1 MGSYLQT
8 NNIGRRIG
16 DRIIFSNVNLNIN
29 RDEKLGIV
37 GINGSGKSSLLDI
50 IAGRDSPDEG
60 SVTFTRD
67 LRTSYLDQN
76 PKLTESNSIIDE
88 LFSAGTRI
96 TDLIRDYEKSLF
108 SGDDTLIQKMIQK
121 MDDSKAWD
129 FEVSVKQIL
138 FKLKLP
144 DLNANISSLSGGE
157 RKRVAL
163 AKTLVHES
171 DLLILDE
178 PTNHLDI
185 DMIEWLEDYLKES
198 VRTLIMVTHDRY
210 FLDRICTGI
219 FEIAD
224 KTVSR
229 YDGNYSVYLEKRAEK
244 EQSSRAN
251 AEKARNLFRTELE
264 WMRRMP
270 KARRHKS
277 KARIG
282 SFHDLKDKTKMPASG
297 KQINI
302 NVDASRM
309 GKKILDLKHISKS
322 YQSKTLIKNFS
333 YLFGRYEKA
342 GLVGPNG
349 SGKTTLF
356 NIITGLVTP
365 DSGIIETGETVKFGY
380 YRQEGISFDEEM
392 TVSDAVEKIAE
403 KVTLNDGRVVSASQF
418 LNYFLFPPER
428 QRTFIRKLSGGE
440 KRRLYLLTVL
450 MQNPNFLLL
459 DEPTNDLDVLT
470 LNVLEEYLS
479 DFKGCLLV
487 ASHDRYFLDKI
498 ADHIFEYRG
507 DGIIKDFPGN
517 YTQLRDYQDERDAI
531 AKKEE
536 SKKLPEKVEMK
547 RTGPLSSSK
556 TGITW
561 KEKKELEKIESEIKK
576 IQDEKGIIEMEITTG
591 NLTSV
596 ELRKK
601 SERFSE
607 LLKILDEKEL
617 RWLELS
623 EK

>member
-1 MGSYLQT
+1 MASYLQT
-8 NNIGRRIG
+8 TNIGRRIG
-16 DRIIFSNVNLNIN
+16 DRVIFNSVNININ
-29 RDEKLGIV
+29 RDDKLAIV

-50 IAGRDSPDEG
+50 IAGKDSPDEG
-60 SVTFTRD
+60 SITIARD
-67 LRTSYLDQN
+67 LRTSYLEQN
-76 PKLTESNSIIDE
+76 PSLNDSNTIIDE
-88 LFSAGTRI
+88 LFSSGTRI
-96 TDLIRDYEKSLF
+96 TDLIRDYEKSLY
-108 SGDDTLIQKMIQK
+108 SGDEKLIQKMIQQ
-121 MDDSKAWD
+121 MDDNKAWD

-144 DLNANISSLSGGE
+144 DLDASISSLSGGE

-163 AKTLVHES
+163 AKTLVHGS

-185 DMIEWLEDYLKES
+185 DMIEWLEDYLKDS

-210 FLDRICTGI
+210 FLNRICTGI
-219 FEIAD
+219 FEISD
-224 KTVSR
+224 KTVFR
-229 YDGNYSVYLEKRAEK
+229 YDGNYAVYLEKRAEK
-244 EQSSRAN
+244 ELSSRAN
-251 AEKARNLFRTELE
+251 AEKARNLFRTELD

-277 KARIG
+277 KSRID
-282 SFHDLKDKTKMPASG
+282 SFYDLKDKTKMPASE

-322 YQSKTLIKNFS
+322 YQSKTLIKDFS

-356 NIITGLVTP
+356 NIIIGLATP
-365 DSGIIETGETVKFGY
+365 DSGKIEIGETVKFGY
-380 YRQEGISFDEEM
+380 YRQEGIAFDEEM
-392 TVSDAVEKIAE
+392 TVADAVERIAE
-403 KVTLNDGRVVSASQF
+403 KVTLNDGRVVSVSQF
-418 LNYFLFPPER
+418 MNHFLFPPER
-428 QRTFIRKLSGGE
+428 QRTFIKKLSGGE

-517 YTQLRDYQDERDAI
+517 YTQLRDYQDERDAL
-531 AKKEE
+531 ARKKERNM
-536 SKKLPEKVEMK
+536 LPEREETK
-547 RTGPLSSSK
+547 RIRPASSPKS
-556 TGITW
+556 GMTW
-561 KEKKELEKIESEIKK
+561 KEKKELEMIESEIRKFEE
-576 IQDEKGIIEMEITTG
+576 EKGMIEKEIVNG
-591 NLTSV
+591 NMTSD
-596 ELRKK
+596 ELRVK

-607 LLKILDEKEL
+607 ILKVLDEKEL

>member
-8 NNIGRRIG
+8 TNIGRRIG

-29 RDEKLGIV
+29 RDEKIGIV
-37 GINGSGKSSLLDI
+37 GVNGSGKSSLLDI
-50 IAGRDSPDEG
+50 IAGRESPDEG
-60 SVTFTRD
+60 SVTFIRD

-76 PKLTESNSIIDE
+76 PKLTEGNSIVDE
-88 LFSAGTRI
+88 LFSAGTTI

-108 SGDDTLIQKMIQK
+108 SGDDKLIQKMIQK
-121 MDDSKAWD
+121 MDDNKAWD

-144 DLNANISSLSGGE
+144 DLNASISSLSGGE

-185 DMIEWLEDYLKES
+185 DMIEWLEDYLNAS

-219 FEIAD
+219 LEISD
-224 KTVSR
+224 KTVFR
-229 YDGNYSVYLEKRAEK
+229 YDGNYAVYLEKRAEK

-251 AEKARNLFRTELE
+251 AVKAGNLFRTELE

-277 KARIG
+277 KSRIS
-282 SFHDLKDKTKMPASG
+282 SFHDLKDKTKMPASE

-356 NIITGLVTP
+356 NLITGLIKP
-365 DSGIIETGETVKFGY
+365 DSGKIETGDTVKFGY
-380 YRQEGISFDEEM
+380 YRQEGIAFDEEM

-403 KVTLNDGRVVSASQF
+403 KVTLNDGRVISVSQF

-428 QRTFIRKLSGGE
+428 QRTLIRKLSGGE
-440 KRRLYLLTVL
+440 KRRLYLLTIL

-479 DFKGCLLV
+479 DFKGCVLI

-507 DGIIKDFPGN
+507 DGVIKDFPGN
-517 YTQLRDYQDERDAI
+517 YTQLRDYQDERDAMT
-531 AKKEE
+531 KKEG
-536 SKKLPEKVEMK
+536 SKKLPEKIETK
-547 RTGPLSSSK
+547 RIRPVSSLKS
-556 TGITW
+556 GMTW
-561 KEKKELEKIESEIKK
+561 KEKKELEMIESEIRK
-576 IQDEKGIIEMEITTG
+576 IQEEKESIEQEITNG
-591 NLTSV
+591 NMTS
-596 ELRKK
+596 EKLRKK

-607 LLKILDEKEL
+607 ILRILDEKEL

>member
-8 NNIGRRIG
+8 TNIGRRIG
-16 DRIIFSNVNLNIN
+16 DRIIFSNVNLTIN
-29 RDEKLGIV
+29 RNEKLGIV
-37 GINGSGKSSLLDI
+37 GVNGSGKSSLLDI
-50 IAGRDSPDEG
+50 IAGRESPDEG
-60 SVTFTRD
+60 LLTCARD

-96 TDLIRDYEKSLF
+96 TDLIRDYEKCLF
-108 SGDDTLIQKMIQK
+108 SGDDKLIQKMIQQ
-121 MDDSKAWD
+121 MDDNKAWD

-144 DLNANISSLSGGE
+144 DLNASISTLSGGE

-185 DMIEWLEDYLKES
+185 DMIEWLEDYLNES

-210 FLDRICTGI
+210 FLERICTGI
-219 FEIAD
+219 IEIAD
-224 KTVSR
+224 RTVSR
-229 YDGNYSVYLEKRAEK
+229 YEGNYAVYLEKRAER
-244 EQSSRAN
+244 EQSSVAN
-251 AEKARNLFRTELE
+251 AVKARNLFRTELE

-282 SFHDLKDKTKMPASG
+282 SFHDLKDKTKMPASE

-322 YQSKTLIKNFS
+322 YQSKILIKNFS

-356 NIITGLVTP
+356 NIIAGLVTP
-365 DSGIIETGETVKFGY
+365 DSGKIETGETVKFGF
-380 YRQEGISFDEEM
+380 YRQEGITFDEEM

-403 KVTLNDGRVVSASQF
+403 KVTLSDGRIVSVSQF
-418 LNYFLFPPER
+418 LNHFLFPPER
-428 QRTFIRKLSGGE
+428 QRTLIRKLSGGE

-498 ADHIFEYRG
+498 AEHIFEYRG

-536 SKKLPEKVEMK
+536 SKKLPGKVEMK
-547 RTGPLSSSK
+547 RTGTLPTSK
-556 TGITW
+556 SGMTW
-561 KEKKELEKIESEIKK
+561 KEKRELELIESEIKK
-576 IQDEKGIIEMEITTG
+576 IQQEKEQIETEITTG
-591 NLTSV
+591 NMTSE

-607 LLKILDEKEL
+607 ILKILDEKEL